1 MSWKMLKL
9 ALDQHSG
16 GSKMMKKINC
26 YYLKQFLQNG
36 ELKMTDTVTSTK
48 ETLWRLS
55 DLTKTLAVYSTQV
68 LLKRVSYN
76 FNEHQFNKKPQSS
89 SGLNKTRFS
98 IISLR
103 NKYP

>member
-16 GSKMMKKINC
+16 GSKMMEKINC

-48 ETLWRLS
+48 ENL
-55 DLTKTLAVYSTQV
+55 
-68 LLKRVSYN
+68 
-76 FNEHQFNKKPQSS
+76 
-89 SGLNKTRFS
+89 
-98 IISLR
+98 
-103 NKYP
+103 